1 MNRDQ
6 IEDSPLSLC
15 LLDGEGEE
23 RHILLLISLSPLT
36 IPEMCLSSE
45 LYQFSHH
52 HSL

>member
-23 RHILLLISLSPLT
+23 KETHT
-36 IPEMCLSSE
+36 
-45 LYQFSHH
+45 SHQ
-52 HSL
+52 SVTTDDP